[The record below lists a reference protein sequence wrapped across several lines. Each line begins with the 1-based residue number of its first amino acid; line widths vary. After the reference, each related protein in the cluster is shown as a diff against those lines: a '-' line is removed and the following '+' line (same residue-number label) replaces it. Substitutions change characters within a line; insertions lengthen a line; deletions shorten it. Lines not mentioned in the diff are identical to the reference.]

1 MQGYFHGDCL
11 IHDFHNGGQRGKNGN
26 YNIRARPV
34 RLQQNI
40 HGRVSNVTSHY
51 AAENPLNLKMRT

>member
-1 MQGYFHGDCL
+1 MRTHLLFKVGMKMSKYKQQD

-34 RLQQNI
+34 RPQQNI
-40 HGRVSNVTSHY
+40 HGRVGNVASRR
-51 AAENPLNLKMRT
+51 K